1 MDTRMTPEDF
11 YHDFLLIREMRAPT
25 SKRYRML
32 GELFAVNPDAWR
44 VIGVTEAAVK
54 VFAKHDFKRVSRM
67 GINRSHLV
75 DRIKTYT
82 TMLEGPLMECD
93 EWWNFYVDTDKTILS
108 TSTENMSKGELS
120 KVYNIDPALE
130 LFKSHGFAWRHKDPE
145 IQFLKETLDKFVPV
159 CYISV

>member
-1 MDTRMTPEDF
+1 MTPNDF

-32 GELFAVNPDAWR
+32 GELFAVNPNAWR
-44 VIGVTEAAVK
+44 VIGITEAAVK
-54 VFAKHDFKRVSRM
+54 VFANHNFKRVSRM

-120 KVYNIDPALE
+120 RVYSVDSQLG
-130 LFKSHGFAWRHKDPE
+130 LFQSQGFAWRHKDPE
-145 IQFLKETLDKFVPV
+145 IKFLKETLDNLV
-159 CYISV
+159 I